1 MSAVHTITDNEI
13 ELVCFYKE
21 FKDWYSGL
29 SAPAR
34 RTLSKLPREVRLS
47 VARTAVEHRLVH
59 SVVQSIPVATSGAFD
74 HRPLIAA

>member
-1 MSAVHTITDNEI
+1 MTEVHAITENEI
-13 ELVCFYKE
+13 DLVCYYKE

-47 VARTAVEHRLVH
+47 IARTAVEHRLIH
-59 SVVQSIPVATSGAFD
+59 GIVQSIPIAPAKVHD
-74 HRPLIAA
+74 QRPLIAA